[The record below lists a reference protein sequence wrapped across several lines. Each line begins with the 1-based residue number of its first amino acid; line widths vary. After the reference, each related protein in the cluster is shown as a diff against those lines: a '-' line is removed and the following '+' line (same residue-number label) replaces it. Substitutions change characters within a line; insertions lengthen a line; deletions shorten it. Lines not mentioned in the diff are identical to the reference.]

1 LEHRDYITTST
12 KLNKKSAEKLHVAQK
27 LKNRKVSCEAKTQQ
41 QGQSTVDLKD
51 RRGLIIKRLKIQ
63 NKSYSYSSSF
73 LITVFG

>member
-1 LEHRDYITTST
+1 M
-12 KLNKKSAEKLHVAQK
+12 AQK

-63 NKSYSYSSSF
+63 NKNYSYSSSF